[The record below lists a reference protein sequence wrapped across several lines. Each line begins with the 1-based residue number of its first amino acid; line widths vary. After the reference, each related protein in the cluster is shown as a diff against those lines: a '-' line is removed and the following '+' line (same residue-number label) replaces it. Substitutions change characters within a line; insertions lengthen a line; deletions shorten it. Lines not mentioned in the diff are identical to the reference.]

1 MATAPNPAPPKPKEG
16 WRTVFAKRYPQYAS
30 MVDGGAGEQ
39 QARAVFGDEFVN
51 IIYDLARN
59 PKNYSLDTE
68 AGRAAFDALVMATP
82 YYQQTSGS
90 KRSFDS
96 MTPGEQE
103 ERVTQKRIE
112 ILTRYGDYYLSVQ
125 EVDRLA
131 KEAARSNLVETGL
144 DYFVAQRVGKRRT
157 GRQDLLSGTDA
168 EMVRK
173 IAAAYGY
180 APKDLDDQIMSVV
193 TGEVYS
199 PTGSVLTADAIRNKA
214 KQVAKGAYYH
224 LSNQLDAGLTIDD
237 IFSSYRDVAAR
248 VLERDPDTVKF
259 NDPLFAEALSP
270 VEGQQMTLGDWER
283 KIKSDDRYGYQY
295 TTEANKAA
303 TNIGLAIARAFGK
316 YR

>member
-1 MATAPNPAPPKPKEG
+1 MAVAPNPAPPKET
-16 WRTVFAKRYPQYAS
+16 WRVVFAKRYPQYAS
-30 MVDGGAGEQ
+30 MVDGGVGEQ
-39 QARAVFGDEFVN
+39 QARAIFGDEFVN

-59 PKNYSLDTE
+59 PKNYSLTTE

-82 YYQQTSGS
+82 YYQNTSAS
-90 KRSFDS
+90 KRNFDS
-96 MTPGEQE
+96 LTQGEKDEQ
-103 ERVTQKRIE
+103 VAKKRIE
-112 ILTRYGDYYLSVQ
+112 IITRYGDYYLSVQ
-125 EVDRLA
+125 EVDRLS
-131 KEAARSNLVETGL
+131 KEAARANLVDTSL
-144 DYFVAQRVGKRRT
+144 DYFVAQRVGGRRT
-157 GRQDLLSGTDA
+157 GRRDLLRGTDA
-168 EMVRK
+168 EMIRK
-173 IAAAYGY
+173 VAAAYGY

-193 TGEVYS
+193 TGEVYA

-214 KQVAKGAYYH
+214 RDVAKGAYFH

-259 NDPLFAEALSP
+259 NDPLFSEALSP
-270 VEGQQMTLGDWER
+270 VNGQQMTLGDWER
-283 KIKSDDRYGYQY
+283 KIKSDDRYGYQF